1 MCSPQEQCVDYKCR
15 PRGET
20 LHCVLAKHNINNLF
34 LAMDCTCGVEAVNR
48 RNFYRMVGNERE
60 KITQVYLTIYKSSMM
75 RPTSNIPN
83 NNNKHESEQP
93 KTSKKNSLQKIIKPL
108 LVLLSLT
115 RPSWPLMSKCH
126 CQFSYIMVS
135 ECLCMPAF
143 SP

>member
-48 RNFYRMVGNERE
+48 RNVYRMVGNERE
-60 KITQVYLTIYKSSMM
+60 KITQVYLTFYKSSMM
-75 RPTSNIPN
+75 RPTSNIPH

-93 KTSKKNSLQKIIKPL
+93 KTSKKFIAKNYKTSP
-108 LVLLSLT
+108 SLT
-115 RPSWPLMSKCH
+115 EPYQAFLAIDVKMSLSIFIYH
-126 CQFSYIMVS
+126 GVRMSLYAVDLF
-135 ECLCMPAF
+135 
-143 SP
+143 